1 MASILTLNA
10 GSSSLKFALFD
21 ADAAPERRA
30 WGQVERIGDETC
42 LQIEDSDGQQD
53 KHDLGDDFSARRA
66 LDAVLDALA
75 DYDRPDIVG
84 HRIVHGGDDFTEP
97 VRIDRSIL
105 AALEDL
111 DSLAPLHQPHNL
123 AAVRHFLENAPDL
136 PQVGAF
142 DTAFHASMSD
152 VARRIGLPRRFD
164 ERGIRRY
171 GFHGL
176 SYQHAAGEMARLEPE
191 SRRVVVAHLGNGAS
205 LCGMR
210 DGRSV
215 ETTMGFSALDGLL
228 MGTRCGSLDPGVL
241 LHLARFDEMGPGDL
255 EKLLYEQSGLLGVS
269 GISHDVREL
278 AAADD
283 DDARLALELFVYRVI
298 KETGAL
304 YSVLGGLDTLVFTGG
319 IGEHAASIRQD
330 IAEGLAWTGLKLDP
344 QANADHAAVLNADS
358 SHLSCRIVRCDEEQ
372 VLADACAGM
381 L

>member
-30 WGQVERIGDETC
+30 WGKIERIGHGTC
-42 LQIEDSDGQQD
+42 LKIEDSGGRRD
-53 KHDLGDDFSARRA
+53 KRNLDDDFSADQA
-66 LDAVLDALA
+66 LDAALDALA

-97 VRIDRSIL
+97 VRIDRSVL
-105 AALEDL
+105 GALEEL

-123 AAVRHFLENAPDL
+123 AAVRHFLETAPDL

-142 DTAFHASMSD
+142 DTAFHATMSE
-152 VARRIGLPRRFD
+152 VARRIGLPGRFH

-176 SYQHAAGEMARLEPE
+176 SYQHAAAEMTRLEPE
-191 SRRVVVAHLGNGAS
+191 SSRVVVAHLGNGAS

-241 LHLARFDEMGPGDL
+241 LHLMRVDEMGPGDL

-269 GISHDVREL
+269 GTSHDVREL
-278 AAADD
+278 VAAGDD
-283 DDARLALELFVYRVI
+283 NARLALDLFVYRVV

-304 YSVLGGLDTLVFTGG
+304 YSVLGGLDALVFTGG
-319 IGEHAASIRQD
+319 IGEHAASIRKAV
-330 IAEGLAWTGLKLDP
+330 AEGLAWTGLKLDP

-358 SHLSCRIVRCDEEQ
+358 SRLSCRIVRCDEEQ

>member
-30 WGQVERIGDETC
+30 WGKIERIGHGTC
-42 LQIEDSDGQQD
+42 LKIEDSGGRQA
-53 KHDLGDDFSARRA
+53 KHNLDDDFSAGQA
-66 LDAVLDALA
+66 LDAALDALA

-97 VRIDRSIL
+97 VRIDRSVL
-105 AALEDL
+105 GALEEL

-123 AAVRHFLENAPDL
+123 AAVRHFLETAPDL

-142 DTAFHASMSD
+142 DTAFHATMSE
-152 VARRIGLPRRFD
+152 VARRIGLPGRFH

-176 SYQHAAGEMARLEPE
+176 SYQHAAAEMTRLEPE
-191 SRRVVVAHLGNGAS
+191 SSRVVVAHLGNGAS

-241 LHLARFDEMGPGDL
+241 LHLMRVDEMDPGDL

-269 GISHDVREL
+269 GTSHDVREL
-278 AAADD
+278 VAADD
-283 DDARLALELFVYRVI
+283 DNARLALDLFVYRVI

-304 YSVLGGLDTLVFTGG
+304 YSVLGGLDAVVFTGG
-319 IGEHAASIRQD
+319 IGEHAASIRQAV
-330 IAEGLAWTGLKLDP
+330 AEGLAWTGLKLDP
-344 QANADHAAVLNADS
+344 QANADHAAVLNTDS
-358 SHLSCRIVRCDEEQ
+358 SRLSCRIVRCDEEK